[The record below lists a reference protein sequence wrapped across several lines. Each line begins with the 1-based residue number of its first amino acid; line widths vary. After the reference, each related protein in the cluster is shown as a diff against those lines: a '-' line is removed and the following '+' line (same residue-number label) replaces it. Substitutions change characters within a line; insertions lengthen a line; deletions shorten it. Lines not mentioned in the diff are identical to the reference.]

1 MLLTLFKQHMKVF
14 VKDHIVI
21 NRYSLNNAILQY
33 HDIVVSE
40 ETFNWI
46 VKTIHANSTV
56 VDKEEMRKHNENV
69 NARKF
74 RTQSY
79 IRNGICPECG
89 GKLVIRN
96 GKFGPFY
103 GCSNYPKCK
112 FTINK

>member
-46 VKTIHANSTV
+46 
-56 VDKEEMRKHNENV
+56 
-69 NARKF
+69 
-74 RTQSY
+74 
-79 IRNGICPECG
+79 G
-89 GKLVIRN
+89 
-96 GKFGPFY
+96 
-103 GCSNYPKCK
+103 NYSGRYAVL
-112 FTINK
+112 IL